1 MHVEVRVLLECPYSC
16 WLCLLALGS
25 TDSNLRARASLF
37 ASSHTEKV
45 RLQMFQMFAT
55 LLSGQ
60 MQGKLKG
67 HQPASLCNT

>member
-25 TDSNLRARASLF
+25 TDSNLRARAPLF

-45 RLQMFQMFAT
+45 RLQMFAT

-60 MQGKLKG
+60 LQAKLKG
-67 HQPASLCNT
+67 HPTRLITVCNT